1 MIGTDGWTFRSYPM
15 RNEAAELIPNIYTFY
30 AVSTSLNAM
39 FSLDFIS
46 HNKDLSLIFHIDA
59 WNTTEISRAKL
70 NKSKLFVTCGIISKY
85 P

>member
-1 MIGTDGWTFRSYPM
+1 MVGTDGWTFRSYPM

-59 WNTTEISRAKL
+59 LNNWNF
-70 NKSKLFVTCGIISKY
+70 KSKPKQIKIVCYLCIISKY